1 MTLTRRSFSTVAAVA
16 FGLMLGASASAA
28 EDFKAAGVLPGSI
41 TDQAFNQ
48 AVYEGLVK
56 GKERLGIE
64 FAYSEKVK
72 QADQAEA
79 LADYAR
85 RGYQLVIAAG
95 GEFTAS
101 AGRVAKQFPD
111 TTVAILNGAPTEGT
125 ATINYNNEEFGYIL
139 GYIGGKMSKT
149 GKAGLIAG
157 QEIAAFLGVAEGF
170 KKGWAV
176 GQPNGEVFIAYTNDW
191 DDVAKAKEA
200 TLNFINQGADVVL
213 PYLDN
218 GFVGVIQAAKEK
230 DAWAVSTLSDLSK
243 SSIPEVN
250 LASALMDFSE
260 AAATTMEMAK
270 AGQLERK
277 DYRFPLGSK
286 PGPMGPISDKV
297 PAELKAEVEKL
308 VADMAAGKFN
318 P

>member
-1 MTLTRRSFSTVAAVA
+1 MTLTRRSFGAAATLA
-16 FGLMLGASASAA
+16 FGLMLGSSMSLAD
-28 EDFKAAGVLPGSI
+28 DFKVAGVVPGSI

-64 FAYSEKVK
+64 MAYSEKVK

-79 LADYAR
+79 LSDYAR

-111 TTVAILNGAPTEGT
+111 TTVAILNGAATEGT
-125 ATINYNNEEFGYIL
+125 ATINYNNEEFGYVL

-170 KKGWAV
+170 KKGWAK
-176 GQPNGEVFIAYTNDW
+176 GRPDGEVLITYTNDW

-200 TLNFINQGADVVL
+200 GLNLVNQGADVLL

-218 GFVGVIQAAKEK
+218 GIVGVLQAAKEK
-230 DAWAVSTLSDLSK
+230 QVWAMG
-243 SSIPEVN
+243 SITDIHKLAPEVN
-250 LASALMDFSE
+250 LASTNMDFAE
-260 AAATTMEMAK
+260 ATATVMEMAK
-270 AGQLERK
+270 EGKLERK

-286 PGPMGPISDKV
+286 PGPMGTISDQV
-297 PAELKAEVEKL
+297 PAELRAEVEKM
-308 VADMAAGKFN
+308 VSEMAAGTFQF
-318 P
+318 

>member
-1 MTLTRRSFSTVAAVA
+1 MTLTRRSFNTVAAMA
-16 FGLMLGASASAA
+16 FGLMLGTSASSAD
-28 EDFKAAGVLPGSI
+28 DFKVAGVVPGSI

-64 FAYSEKVK
+64 MAYSEKVK

-79 LADYAR
+79 LSDYAR

-125 ATINYNNEEFGYIL
+125 ATINYNNEEFGYVL

-170 KKGWAV
+170 KKGWAA
-176 GQPNGEVFIAYTNDW
+176 GRPDGEVLITYTNDW

-200 TLNFINQGADVVL
+200 GLNLVNQGADVLL

-218 GFVGVIQAAKEK
+218 GIVGVLQAAKEK
-230 DAWAVSTLSDLSK
+230 QVWAVG
-243 SSIPEVN
+243 SITDIGKLAPEVN
-250 LASALMDFSE
+250 LASTNMDFAE
-260 AAATTMEMAK
+260 ATATVMEMAK

-277 DYRFPLGSK
+277 DYRFALGSK
-286 PGPMGPISDKV
+286 PGPMGSMSDQV
-297 PAELKAEVEKL
+297 PAELKAEVEKM
-308 VADMAAGKFN
+308 VSEMAAGTFQF
-318 P
+318 